1 LCYDIFIATSGG
13 KDIMEERIKLMLA
26 QLNEMQKRLFLA
38 SEAIS
43 YGRGG
48 IAEVIRITGVSRNT
62 IRRGIDELNSGVKYD
77 GRVRGIGGGPKYA
90 EENYPGIEDEI
101 RKLIDGSTYGD
112 PERVL
117 SYTTESLRKIE
128 AELKAKGINVSH
140 ETINK
145 ILGAMG
151 YSKQGNKK
159 MMQAGEPHPD
169 RNAQFEHINATAA
182 KYIEAGD
189 PVISVDT
196 KKKENIGN
204 FKNGGKEYR
213 HKKDPRPVLDH
224 DFPIKELGK
233 ISPYGVYN
241 LNNNTGFVNVGVS
254 HDTSEFA
261 VESIS
266 RWWESVG
273 KRAYSGRNRIYI
285 NCDSGG
291 SNDCRRRMWKYQLQQ
306 FADRTGLEIEVSH
319 FPPGTSKWNKIEH
332 RLFCYITKNWQ
343 GKPLVDVQTAV
354 DLIGSTRTT
363 AGLEVICVRDDTE
376 YQLARKVSDD
386 EFETILIDK
395 IAPFKSWNY
404 KILPRIDS

>member
-1 LCYDIFIATSGG
+1 
-13 KDIMEERIKLMLA
+13 MMLL
-26 QLNEMQKRLFLA
+26 QLNEKQKRLFLA
-38 SEAIS
+38 SEALS

-48 IAEVIRITGVSRNT
+48 IAEVIRITGFSRNT
-62 IRRGIDELNSGVKYD
+62 IKRGINELESGVKYD
-77 GRVRGIGGGPKYA
+77 GKVRKTGGGPKYA

-101 RKLIDGSTYGD
+101 RKLIDGSTYGN

-117 SYTTESLRKIE
+117 SYTTKSLRKIE
-128 AELKAKGINVSH
+128 TELKAKGIYVSH
-140 ETINK
+140 ETINR
-145 ILGAMG
+145 ILNAMG
-151 YSKQGNKK
+151 YSKQANKK
-159 MMQAGEPHPD
+159 MMQLGEAHPD
-169 RNAQFEHINATAA
+169 RNAQFEHINNTAA
-182 KYIEAGD
+182 EYIEAGD

-204 FKNGGKEYR
+204 FKNNGKEYR

-224 DFPIKELGK
+224 DFPIEELGK

-273 KRAYSGRNRIYI
+273 KHTYYGRNRIYI
-285 NCDSGG
+285 NCDCGG
-291 SNDCRRRMWKYQLQQ
+291 SNDCRWRMWKYQLQQ
-306 FADRTGLEIEVSH
+306 FADRTGLNIEVSH

-332 RLFCYITKNWQ
+332 RLFCYISKNWQ

-363 AGLEVICVRDDTE
+363 TGLEVICVRDDTE
-376 YQLARKVSDD
+376 YKLARKVSDA
-386 EFETILIDK
+386 EFETISIDK
-395 IAPFKSWNY
+395 IAPFESWNY
-404 KILPRIDS
+404 KILPRINS

>member
-1 LCYDIFIATSGG
+1 
-13 KDIMEERIKLMLA
+13 MEDRMKMMLP

-48 IAEVIRITGVSRNT
+48 IAEVIRITGFSRNT
-62 IRRGIDELNSGVKYD
+62 IKRGIDELKSGVKYD
-77 GRVRGIGGGPKYA
+77 GKVRKSGGGPKYA
-90 EENYPGIEDEI
+90 EEKYPDIEDEI
-101 RKLIDGSTYGD
+101 RKLIDGSTYGN

-128 AELKAKGINVSH
+128 SELKANGINVSH

-145 ILGAMG
+145 ILDSMG
-151 YSKQGNKK
+151 YSKQANKK
-159 MMQAGEPHPD
+159 MMQVGETHPD
-169 RNAQFEHINATAA
+169 RNAQFEHINATA
-182 KYIEAGD
+182 KQYIEAGD

-204 FKNGGKEYR
+204 FKNNGREYR
-213 HKKDPRPVLDH
+213 NKKGPRLVLDH
-224 DFPIKELGK
+224 DFPIEELGK

-241 LNNNTGFVNVGVS
+241 LNNNTGFVNVGTS

-273 KRAYSGRNRIYI
+273 KHTYLDSSRIYI
-285 NCDSGG
+285 NCDCGG
-291 SNDCRRRMWKYQLQQ
+291 SNDYRRRMWKYQLQQ
-306 FADRTGLEIEVSH
+306 FSDRTVLEIEVSH

-332 RLFCYITKNWQ
+332 RLFCYISKNWQ

-363 AGLEVICVRDDTE
+363 TGLKVICVRDDTE

-386 EFETILIDK
+386 EFKK
-395 IAPFKSWNY
+395 ISINKIKPFESWNY
-404 KILPRIDS
+404 KIIPRANSQVII

>member
-1 LCYDIFIATSGG
+1 
-13 KDIMEERIKLMLA
+13 MEERIKMMLR
-26 QLNEMQKRLFLA
+26 QLNEKQKRLFLA
-38 SEAIS
+38 SEALS

-48 IAEVIRITGVSRNT
+48 IAEVIRITGFSRNT
-62 IRRGIDELNSGVKYD
+62 IKRGINELKSGVTYD
-77 GRVRGIGGGPKYA
+77 GRVRKSGSGPKYV
-90 EENYPGIEDEI
+90 EEKYPEIEDEI
-101 RKLIDGSTYGD
+101 RKLIDGSTYGN

-128 AELKAKGINVSH
+128 VELKAKGIKVSH

-145 ILGAMG
+145 ILDLMG
-151 YSKQGNKK
+151 YSKQANKK
-159 MMQAGEPHPD
+159 MMQIGEPHPD
-169 RNAQFEHINATAA
+169 RNAQFEHINTTAA
-182 KYIEAGD
+182 GYIEVGV

-204 FKNGGKEYR
+204 FKNNGKEYR
-213 HKKDPRPVLDH
+213 CKNAPRPVLDH
-224 DFPIKELGK
+224 DFPIEELGK

-241 LNNNTGFVNVGVS
+241 LNNNTGFVNVGTS

-273 KRAYSGRNRIYI
+273 KHTYPDCDRIYI
-285 NCDSGG
+285 NCDCGG
-291 SNDCRRRMWKYQLQQ
+291 SNNYRWRMWKYQLQQ

-332 RLFCYITKNWQ
+332 RLFCYISKNWQ
-343 GKPLVDVQTAV
+343 GKPLVDVQTAI

-363 AGLEVICVRDDTE
+363 TGLKVTCVRDDTE

-386 EFETILIDK
+386 EFETILINK
-395 IAPFKSWNY
+395 IPPFESWNY
-404 KILPRIDS
+404 KITPRTNS